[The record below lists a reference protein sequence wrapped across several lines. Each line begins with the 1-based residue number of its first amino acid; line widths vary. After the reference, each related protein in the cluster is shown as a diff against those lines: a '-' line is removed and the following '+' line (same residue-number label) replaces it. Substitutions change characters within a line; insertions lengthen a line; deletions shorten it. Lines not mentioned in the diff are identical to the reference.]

1 MGRKA
6 DRLPSGIQNQ
16 NTDTN
21 LQQAAFCQYF
31 QTTTAA

>member
-1 MGRKA
+1 MGCKA

-16 NTDTN
+16 NTDIN
-21 LQQAAFCQYF
+21 LQQVAFCQYF